1 MEKFL
6 ESMIINQLKV
16 NGIDEIISK
25 SISII
30 KEVDM
35 NSFIMKLIPSII
47 EKRLE
52 SYFEESDDF
61 YEIIDEKILKTI
73 EKLLKDTDIS
83 DTVGKKLPNMI
94 EKRME
99 DNVEDNYEI
108 DELIDTKILEAIKTK
123 LKKIKIS

>member
-1 MEKFL
+1 MEKYL
-6 ESMIINQLKV
+6 ESMIINQLNE
-16 NGIDEIISK
+16 NGIDEIIKK

-35 NSFIMKLIPSII
+35 DNFIMKLIPNII

-52 SYFEESDDF
+52 KYFEESDDF

-73 EKLLKDTDIS
+73 ERLLKETNINDI
-83 DTVGKKLPNMI
+83 VGKNLPNMI

-99 DNVEDNYEI
+99 ENVEDNYEI
-108 DELIDTKILEAIKTK
+108 DELIDTKIFEAIKMK